1 VIGFGQTIAVKWALR
16 FWVIAFFP
24 ILLNIFPIKDF
35 SWENPRWYRRV
46 RWAKVVLLWLA
57 VLFII
62 VGVIAFLCEDRG

>member
-62 VGVIAFLCEDRG
+62 VGVIAFLCAIW